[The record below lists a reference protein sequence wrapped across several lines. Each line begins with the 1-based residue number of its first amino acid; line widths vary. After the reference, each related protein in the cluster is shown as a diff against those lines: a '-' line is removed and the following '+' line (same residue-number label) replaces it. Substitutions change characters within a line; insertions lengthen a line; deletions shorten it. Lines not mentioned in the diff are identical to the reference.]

1 MKPSAPLRSGDL
13 IIISL
18 GGSLIAPR
26 EGINATFLAAFRKL
40 VTRHVKNGKRFV
52 LICGGGKTA
61 REYQAAARELGGLT
75 RDALDWIGIHATRL
89 NAHLVRTA
97 FGKLASHRVVTDP
110 KGARG
115 WKTPVLVAAGWK
127 PGASTDYD
135 AVLLARALG
144 AKMLVN
150 LSNVDYVYDKDPRAH
165 KDAQPICEMRWKEL
179 RKLVGNRWDPGA
191 HVPFDPIAS
200 RGAEKIGLTV
210 VIANGKNLKNLDDII
225 DGRTFTGTVIH

>member
-1 MKPSAPLRSGDL
+1 MKDL
-13 IIISL
+13 IILSL
-18 GGSLIAPR
+18 GGSLIAPK
-26 EGINATFLAAFRKL
+26 EGINAAFLKDFRKL
-40 VTRHVKNGKRFV
+40 VHRHVKNGKRFV

-61 REYQAAARELGGLT
+61 REYQTAAKELGELT

-89 NAHLVRTA
+89 NAHLVRTV
-97 FGKLASHRVVTDP
+97 FGTLASHRVVTDP

-150 LSNVDYVYDKDPRAH
+150 LSNVDYVYDKDPREH

-225 DGRTFTGTVIH
+225 DGRNFTGTVIH

>member
-1 MKPSAPLRSGDL
+1 MNRDTL
-13 IIISL
+13 ILSL
-18 GGSLIAPR
+18 GGSLIAPK
-26 EGINATFLAAFRKL
+26 EGINTPFLKEFRKL
-40 VTRHVKNGKRFV
+40 VRKHVKDGKRFV

-61 REYQAAARELGGLT
+61 REYQAVAKELGELT

-89 NAHLVRTA
+89 NAHLVRTI
-97 FGKLASHRVVTDP
+97 FGKEAHGRVVTDP

-127 PGASTDYD
+127 PGASTDWD

-150 LSNVDYVYDKDPRAH
+150 LSNVDYVYDKDPRTH
-165 KDAQPICEMRWKEL
+165 KDAVPICEMRWKAL

-191 HVPFDPIAS
+191 HVPFDPVAS
-200 RGAEKIGLTV
+200 RNAEKLGLTV
-210 VIANGKNLKNLDDII
+210 VIANGQNLKNLDDMIS
-225 DGRTFTGTVIH
+225 GRTFTGTVIH

>member
-1 MKPSAPLRSGDL
+1 MNRDIL
-13 IIISL
+13 ILSL
-18 GGSLIAPR
+18 GGSLIAPKD
-26 EGINATFLAAFRKL
+26 GINAAFLSDFRKL
-40 VTRHVKNGKRFV
+40 IQKHVKDGKRFV

-61 REYQAAARELGGLT
+61 REYQAASKELGELT

-89 NAHLVRTA
+89 NAHLVRTM
-97 FGKLASHRVVTDP
+97 FGKHAHGRVVTDP

-127 PGASTDYD
+127 PGASTDWD

-150 LSNVDYVYDKDPRAH
+150 LSNVDYVYDKDPNKH

-191 HVPFDPIAS
+191 HVPFDPVAS
-200 RGAEKIGLTV
+200 RNAEKIGLTV
-210 VIANGKNLKNLDDII
+210 VIANGQNLANLDDII
-225 DGRTFTGTVIH
+225 SGRTFTGTVIH

>member
-1 MKPSAPLRSGDL
+1 MKSSPQHGTKDL
-13 IIISL
+13 IILSL
-18 GGSLIAPR
+18 GGSLIAPK
-26 EGINATFLAAFRKL
+26 EGINAKFIADFRKL
-40 VTRHVKNGKRFV
+40 VERQVKNGKRFV

-61 REYQAAARELGGLT
+61 REYQTAARALGGLT

-127 PGASTDYD
+127 PGCSTDYD

-150 LSNVDYVYDKDPRAH
+150 LSNVDYVYDKDPREH
-165 KDAQPICEMRWKEL
+165 KDAQPICEMRWKDL
-179 RKLVGNRWDPGA
+179 RKIVGKTWDPGA

-210 VIANGKNLKNLDDII
+210 VVANGKNLKNLDDII